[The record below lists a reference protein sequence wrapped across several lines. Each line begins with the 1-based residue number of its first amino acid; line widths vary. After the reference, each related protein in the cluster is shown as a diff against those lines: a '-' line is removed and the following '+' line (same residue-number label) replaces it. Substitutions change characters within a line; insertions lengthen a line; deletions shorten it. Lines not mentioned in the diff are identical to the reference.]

1 MDKIDSRA
9 LSSRDLRHISRGDHS
24 RVDEMAALHF
34 VKVTEEVI
42 NAIEEIQFRRAQ
54 NPAGFVEHFSK
65 VR

>member
-1 MDKIDSRA
+1 
-9 LSSRDLRHISRGDHS
+9 
-24 RVDEMAALHF
+24 MAALNF